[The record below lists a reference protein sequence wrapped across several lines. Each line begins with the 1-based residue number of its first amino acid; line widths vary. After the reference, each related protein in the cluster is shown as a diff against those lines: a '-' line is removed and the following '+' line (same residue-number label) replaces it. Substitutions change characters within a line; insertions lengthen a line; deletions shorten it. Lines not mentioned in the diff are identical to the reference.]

1 MGNNSPNTSGII
13 QFQKKQ
19 SKEKKESVISTIN
32 ELIAIRAPISKA
44 EICKRSGVSR
54 TFLYANP
61 DLLDLIN
68 NAAQSAPRPPRTA
81 KKTTT
86 DKSKHLINE
95 SLKRR
100 NALLE
105 KENKELRRE
114 KELLL
119 GKLATRK

>member
-1 MGNNSPNTSGII
+1 MGNSSPDTSGIV
-13 QFQKKQ
+13 QFQKNK
-19 SKEKKESVISTIN
+19 SKEKKDSVISALN
-32 ELIAIRAPISKA
+32 EMIAVGSTISKA
-44 EICKRSGVSR
+44 EVCKRSGVSR
-54 TFLYANP
+54 TFLYSNP
-61 DLLDLIN
+61 DLLELIN
-68 NAAQSAPRPPRTA
+68 AAVLGAPRAPREP

-86 DKSKHLINE
+86 DKSKDLIIE

-105 KENKELRRE
+105 KENKELRHE